1 MKFREK
7 YKADHGIEISE
18 AVKKNGIYPCPSKFG
33 YEAKN
38 PAICRRL
45 LDCKSC
51 WEREMEDKMDAE
63 KLVKE
68 ISDRISDN
76 MEKVVWRKNDEH
88 GVGREDFVNHPSH
101 YTKGGIE
108 CIDCIESV
116 ISSGSDPIQAFL
128 VGQVVKYLYRYTM
141 KNGLEDLRK
150 AQWYLN
156 RLISKVKQ

>member
-51 WEREMEDKMDAE
+51 WEREVPNAE
-63 KLVKE
+63 PV
-68 ISDRISDN
+68 N
-76 MEKVVWRKNDEH
+76 NDS
-88 GVGREDFVNHPSH
+88 VNHPLH

-116 ISSGSDPIQAFL
+116 ISSVSDPVQAFL

-156 RLISKVKQ
+156 RLVAKVGKK

>member
-1 MKFREK
+1 MTFGEK
-7 YKADHGIEISE
+7 YKADHGIEIAE
-18 AVKKNGIYPCPSKFG
+18 DVKKNGIYPCPSKFG

-38 PAICRRL
+38 PKICRRL

-51 WEREMEDKMDAE
+51 WEREIEEDVAKAP
-63 KLVKE
+63 KE
-68 ISDRISDN
+68 LLMAIKKAD
-76 MEKVVWRKNDEH
+76 DEAKH
-88 GVGREDFVNHPSH
+88 DLVNHPSH

-108 CIDCIESV
+108 CIDCIESI
-116 ISSGSDPIQAFL
+116 ISSVSDPVQAFL

-156 RLISKVKQ
+156 RLIAKVGKK

>member
-1 MKFREK
+1 MTFRELFK
-7 YKADHGIEISE
+7 QQKGYDVITNNPFS
-18 AVKKNGIYPCPSKFG
+18 VPCPHKFG
-33 YEAKN
+33 YENKN
-38 PAICRRL
+38 PEICRRM

-51 WEREMEDKMDAE
+51 WEREMPNAE
-63 KLVKE
+63 PV
-68 ISDRISDN
+68 N
-76 MEKVVWRKNDEH
+76 NDS
-88 GVGREDFVNHPSH
+88 VNHPSH

-116 ISSGSDPIQAFL
+116 ISSVSDPVQAFL

-156 RLISKVKQ
+156 RLVAKVGKK

>member
-1 MKFREK
+1 MTFREK
-7 YKADHGIEISE
+7 YKADHGYDIVVEC
-18 AVKKNGIYPCPSKFG
+18 KKNGIYPCPSKFG
-33 YEAKN
+33 YEEKN

-51 WEREMEDKMDAE
+51 WEREMPDAE
-63 KLVKE
+63 PV
-68 ISDRISDN
+68 
-76 MEKVVWRKNDEH
+76 KNDL
-88 GVGREDFVNHPSH
+88 VNHPLH

-116 ISSGSDPIQAFL
+116 ISSVSDPVQAFL

-156 RLISKVKQ
+156 RLIAKVGKK